1 MNVDFTSV
9 LSQSNMEDRG
19 RKEASTKDGK
29 WVNDGQ
35 GVHLEITE
43 HHFSAD
49 FHSPP
54 PPHTHI
60 QFLFSLFRCKSF
72 GLFALLFL
80 PQQN

>member
-1 MNVDFTSV
+1 MNVDVNSV

-19 RKEASTKDGK
+19 RKAASTKDRK

-49 FHSPP
+49 FHSLL
-54 PPHTHI
+54 PPH
-60 QFLFSLFRCKSF
+60 SVSV
-72 GLFALLFL
+72 FAV
-80 PQQN
+80 